1 MKIQNNA
8 HLHQC
13 SQKWEKKKPKHTK
26 VSKTFIF
33 EKEFGFDSNLILVF
47 NLLATS
53 SQQIDSVR
61 DVEIESGSTTDT
73 LMEIEDK
80 GNDGNDDEQSEA
92 SGASKRKL
100 IFIIQTKDKYF
111 RVKIDRCQLSLI
123 FLNSFLASDFSNLSL
138 LGASNTSS
146 SNQGIL
152 FTACVSNQSTAT
164 VALTTPTPTSTNRKL
179 LCKPEN
185 VDLK

>member
-1 MKIQNNA
+1 M
-8 HLHQC
+8 
-13 SQKWEKKKPKHTK
+13 
-26 VSKTFIF
+26 
-33 EKEFGFDSNLILVF
+33 ILVF

-61 DVEIESGSTTDT
+61 DVEIESGSTTGT

-123 FLNSFLASDFSNLSL
+123 FLNSFLASDCSNLSL
-138 LGASNTSS
+138 LSASNTSS

-152 FTACVSNQSTAT
+152 F
-164 VALTTPTPTSTNRKL
+164 
-179 LCKPEN
+179 
-185 VDLK
+185 